1 MFRFFMNSKNENAH
15 LLKKLEDYHHD
26 RGIPVDANVKVC
38 DSAELKLISRCIF
51 SLTTLK
57 WRHDHWGRPLLNSRP
72 NRERLQ

>member
-57 WRHDHWGRPLLNSRP
+57 WRHDHWGRPLLTSRP